1 MKTLVT
7 VAAAV
12 LITAFSAILVHM
24 RVLVGHESEMRD
36 CRADV
41 AECENECRDSLT
53 QERLRAISM
62 RIDELEGGPGADPNT
77 ALAIQDLRATVKDV
91 LDGMQKKPLEPK
103 P

>member
-24 RVLVGHESEMRD
+24 RVLVSHETEMRD

-41 AECENECRDSLT
+41 AECENKCRDSLR
-53 QERLRAISM
+53 QEQLIAIRMRL
-62 RIDELEGGPGADPNT
+62 DEIEGGPGADSKS
-77 ALAIQDLRATVKDV
+77 ALAIEQLRDTVEKISK
-91 LDGMQKKPLEPK
+91 GMGQKPEPK